1 MTWLLVTRSPMA
13 QLALLGLIPGIHI
26 AQISFQVIGNCGV
39 ISLMQR
45 SKDMEISQTG
55 PCWGTKPTI
64 AGWRGTQ
71 YDGIVAFVACA
82 YFERSP
88 RG

>member
-45 SKDMEISQTG
+45 SKDMETGQPVLAGEPSPQLLVGEAHNMTVSWHLWLARISSAAQG
-55 PCWGTKPTI
+55 
-64 AGWRGTQ
+64 
-71 YDGIVAFVACA
+71 
-82 YFERSP
+82 
-88 RG
+88 